1 MRRVKCNKE
10 DQEKN
15 VAIPAKIGYDGHRRV
30 CRFICTDGNEKKVS
44 SHMWKEAYQKLA
56 ANIEDVMLEQQIK
69 LGYRDE
75 PVRLYYPLSSLNHFF
90 GDEVSA
96 EEMQIRLQDFLTTAQ
111 PIFGE
116 SRVTHKGDRFCFF
129 LTEEASAY
137 VHTHKQE
144 TPFIARLIELVSKH
158 GVTKQDV
165 IALFE
170 MQEKPFLI
178 KEMQSDEFDFYI
190 CFTEGEDRYYYCFK
204 DEGCHMIYHRFLPQ
218 DYADLKL

>member
-1 MRRVKCNKE
+1 MR
-10 DQEKN
+10 EKN
-15 VAIPAKIGYDGHRRV
+15 VAIPGKIGYDDHRKV

-44 SHMWKEAYQKLA
+44 SHMWEEAYQKLA

-90 GDEVSA
+90 GDEVLA
-96 EEMQIRLQDFLTTAQ
+96 EEMQARLQDFLTVKQA
-111 PIFGE
+111 IFGK
-116 SRVTHKGDRFCFF
+116 SRVTHKGNRFCFF
-129 LTEEASAY
+129 LTEEVSAY
-137 VHTHKQE
+137 VHAHKQE
-144 TPFIARLIELVSKH
+144 NPFIARLIELVSKH

-165 IALFE
+165 TALFE
-170 MQEKPFLI
+170 AQEKPFLT

-190 CFTEGEDRYYYCFK
+190 RFTEGEDRYYYCFK

-218 DYADLKL
+218 DYADLGL